1 MERNRMKTVTK
12 SLGSKKILGAIAI
25 LGLILP
31 GINAASSQAST
42 SQPQI
47 DLGTSVNYVLLAHQA
62 LTNGASTIISGT
74 GSRIVGISPGI
85 SAVGTVSSFLASG
98 ASEFQNDTLPPTL
111 AQADLLGAMASI
123 GGLTPTTVGANLSLA
138 NDDTIY
144 PGVYTTPGG
153 AAMSV
158 DGNLIL
164 DAQGNTNAVFVF
176 IAPTAFNTSAGV
188 TVSLINGA
196 QASNI
201 YWLVGAGMT
210 FGASTTIQGNFLV
223 SADATVGASSV
234 VTGRI
239 LGRGAITLGASVNMI
254 A

>member
-1 MERNRMKTVTK
+1 MERNRMKTVKK
-12 SLGSKKILGAIAI
+12 SMGSKKILGAIAI

-31 GINAASSQAST
+31 GVNAASSQAST
-42 SQPQI
+42 FHPQI
-47 DLGTSVNYVLLAHQA
+47 NLGTSVNYVLLAHKA

-85 SAVGTVSSFLASG
+85 SDVGTVSSFLASG
-98 ASEFQNDTLPPTL
+98 ATQFQNDTAAPTL
-111 AQADLLGAMASI
+111 AQADLLKAMASI
-123 GGLTPTTVGANLSLA
+123 SALTPKTVGANLSLA
-138 NDDTIY
+138 NSDTLY
-144 PGVYTTPGG
+144 PGVYTTPSGS
-153 AAMSV
+153 AMSV

-164 DAQGNTNAVFVF
+164 DAQGNANAVFVF

-201 YWLVGAGMT
+201 YWLVGAGLAM
-210 FGASTTIQGNFLV
+210 GASTTIPGNFLV
-223 SADATVGASSV
+223 TADATIGASSV
-234 VTGRI
+234 VRGRV
-239 LGRGAITLGASVNMI
+239 LGLGAITLGASVNLI

>member
-1 MERNRMKTVTK
+1 MNTVK
-12 SLGSKKILGAIAI
+12 RSLGSKKILGAIAI
-25 LGLILP
+25 LGLIIP
-31 GINAASSQAST
+31 GVTATSSQAST
-42 SQPQI
+42 SQAQI
-47 DLGTSVNYVLLAHQA
+47 NLGTSANYVLLAHKA

-85 SAVGTVSSFLASG
+85 SDAGTVSSFLASG
-98 ASEFQNDTLPPTL
+98 ASQIQNDTLPPTV
-111 AQADLLGAMASI
+111 AQADLLSAMASV
-123 GGLTPTTVGANLSLA
+123 GALTPTTVGANLSLA
-138 NDDTIY
+138 NNDTLY

-164 DAQGNTNAVFVF
+164 DAQGNANAVFVF

-210 FGASTTIQGNFLV
+210 LGASTTIQGNFLV
-223 SADATVGASSV
+223 SADATLGASSI
-234 VTGRI
+234 VTGRV
-239 LGRGAITLGASVNMI
+239 LGLGAITLGASVNLI